1 MSSFNSIL
9 GVFLREFKIHY
20 RSFFNI
26 LSIFLFFILSI
37 IIFVFAVGS
46 NKELFNQIGVG
57 IIWTI
62 ILLSNTLSIKKFFQN
77 DFDDNSLIIIHMS
90 GLSYEIIALIK
101 MLTIWVFLQAP
112 FFIILP
118 IAFLLL
124 EMQFDN
130 LKIVYLSFLIGSVII
145 TCISAISGS
154 MNLLN
159 KKNFSIGGLIIMILS
174 IPVIIFGVNIVN
186 VSNNIEIIR
195 AQINILLGIMF
206 FFLAISPWA
215 SGLCIRIS
223 LQNK

>member
-1 MSSFNSIL
+1 MISLNSIL
-9 GVFLREFKIHY
+9 AVFVREFKINY
-20 RSFFNI
+20 RTFFSI
-26 LSIFLFFILSI
+26 LSIFLFFVLSI
-37 IIFVFAVGS
+37 IIFVFSVGS

-62 ILLSNTLSIKKFFQN
+62 ILLSNTLSVNKFFQS
-77 DFDDNSLIIIHMS
+77 DFDDNSLIILHMS
-90 GLSYEIIALIK
+90 GISYEIIALIK
-101 MLTIWVFLQAP
+101 MITLWIFLQAP

-118 IAFLLL
+118 IALLLL

-130 LKIVYLSFLIGSVII
+130 LKIIYLSFLIGSVII

-159 KKNFSIGGLIIMILS
+159 KKNFSIGSLIIMIFS
-174 IPVIIFGVNIVN
+174 IPVIIFGVNIIN
-186 VSNNIEIIR
+186 VSNNIEIIKG
-195 AQINILLGIMF
+195 QINILLGIMF

-215 SGLCIRIS
+215 SGLCIKIS